1 MALMTIRQEH
11 EGYRVSIR
19 PAQEK
24 LRVEAAGQAI
34 AESNR
39 AMIMFETRLPPVIY
53 FPREDVAM
61 DRLQGNPAITHCPFK
76 GNANYF
82 DLKDENIDRIC
93 WSYEEGFDEAAL
105 VRDFI
110 AFDNVKIDGIFAG
123 AEPYQIAQLPK
134 PPENPL
140 VPWLLQEA
148 WQASSISSTLDAL
161 ATKLRA
167 EGVRLSRLRLFVRTL
182 NPQLYG
188 KFYTWRLNGDAIEET
203 QATHKGMLSEEHLS
217 SPYARIIDGEGG
229 IRRKLEGDGPLL
241 DFPVLHELLAQ
252 GATDYVAVPMNFS
265 DGQIN
270 ILSLVSNE
278 SGGFTT
284 TELGYLYEVLPH
296 LGRLI
301 EAHAQRDSALTLLQ
315 TYLGR
320 NAGQRVLSGNV
331 KRGDGQEID
340 AIIWFSDLRDSTRMA
355 DSMDRETYL
364 EGLDKYF
371 DCVAGAIVASGGEVL
386 KFIGDAILAIF
397 PVDDGLEQACRQ
409 SISALRLAQEGLERV
424 NEERD
429 KGNLPRLRFGT
440 GLHRGR
446 ILYGNIGAEARLDF
460 TVIGPPVN
468 EASRIE
474 GLCKKLGEQVL
485 TSKAFADGVQK
496 GKRSLGEYELAGV
509 TNSWELFGLD
519 L

>member
-1 MALMTIRQEH
+1 MNTRQQH

-19 PAQEK
+19 PAEET
-24 LRVEAAGQAI
+24 LRVEVAGIPI
-34 AESNR
+34 AESSR

-61 DRLQGNPAITHCPFK
+61 DRLQSNPTTTHCPFK
-76 GNANYF
+76 GNASYF
-82 DLKDENIDRIC
+82 DLKDQNTDKIC
-93 WSYEEGFDEAAL
+93 WSYEQGFDEAAL
-105 VRDFI
+105 VRDFV
-110 AFDNVKIDGIFAG
+110 AFDQSKIDGIFVG
-123 AEPYQIAQLPK
+123 KEPYQIAQRPK
-134 PPENPL
+134 LPENPL

-148 WQASSISSTLDAL
+148 WQSSSIADTLEAL
-161 ATKLRA
+161 ATKLRN

-188 KFYTWRLNGDAIEET
+188 KFYTWRLNEAEIEES
-203 QATHKGMLSEEHLS
+203 QATHKGMLSEAHLS

-229 IRRKLEGDGPLL
+229 IRRKLEGDDPVL
-241 DFPVLHELLAQ
+241 DFPVLHELLEQ

-278 SGGFTT
+278 AGGFTT

-355 DSMDRETYL
+355 DSMDRVTYL

-397 PVDDGLEQACRQ
+397 PVDNGLEQACGQ
-409 SISALRLAQEGLERV
+409 TINALRLAQEGLDRV

-429 KGNLPRLRFGT
+429 REKLPHLRFGT
-440 GLHRGR
+440 GLHRGK

-474 GLCKKLGEQVL
+474 GLCKKLGEKVL
-485 TSKAFADGVQK
+485 TSRAFADGVQK
-496 GKRSLGEYELAGV
+496 GKRSLGEHELAGV
-509 TNSWELFGLD
+509 KNSWELFGLD